1 MTSFTKRMILT
12 SVFLAFFAPVA
23 YSATAPAKEPQKAVA
38 ISSPTEIVA
47 KVNGK
52 NITKDHLEIAVNSL
66 LPIMTYHNTV
76 NTDKLKDIE
85 KKAIENII
93 NNELIYKAAKDA
105 KLDDVNQKDID
116 AEVKKLKKQL
126 PKGDT
131 LEKVLKR
138 SSMTMADLRD
148 DFKKDIVV
156 KKMAKVKGEEI
167 KKKSEESVNEAF
179 MKDYYQKNLN
189 KFKEPEQ
196 IRLRSILIKADPSG
210 GQRAWNDSLKKAQEI
225 SKKAKAGEDF
235 AKLAET
241 NSQDPFAKKGGDM
254 GWAHKGSLFPEID
267 TAAGKMKVGEVSDPI
282 MTIYGYHIIKFE
294 ENKPTVQKK
303 FEDLNQKSL
312 EKELEQKEYKRLWD
326 EWIKGLRASAQIEIL
341 KPDLK

>member
-12 SVFLAFFAPVA
+12 SVFLAFFAPMA
-23 YSATAPAKEPQKAVA
+23 YSATTSAKEAPKAA
-38 ISSPTEIVA
+38 TISSTPEIVA
-47 KVNGK
+47 KINGK
-52 NITKDHLEIAVNSL
+52 NITKDNLEIAVNNL
-66 LPIMTYHNTV
+66 LPMMTYHNTV
-76 NTDKLKDIE
+76 NTEKLKDIE
-85 KKAIENII
+85 KKAIEQII
-93 NNELIYKAAKDA
+93 NNELMYKAAKDG

-116 AEVKKLKKQL
+116 AEVKKVKKQL
-126 PKGDT
+126 PKGET
-131 LEKVLKR
+131 LDKVLKR
-138 SSMTMADLRD
+138 SGMTIADLRD
-148 DFKKDIVV
+148 DFKKNIVV
-156 KKMAKVKGEEI
+156 KKIAKLRGEEF
-167 KKKSEESVNEAF
+167 KKKAEETVSESY

-196 IRLRSILIKADPSG
+196 IHLRSILIKADPSG
-210 GQRAWNDSLKKAQEI
+210 GQRAWNESLKKAQEI
-225 SKKAKAGEDF
+225 TKKAKAGEDF

-267 TAAGKMKVGEVSDPI
+267 TAAGKMKVGDISDPI

-294 ENKPTVQKK
+294 ENKPSVQKK
-303 FEDLNQKSL
+303 FEELNQKTL